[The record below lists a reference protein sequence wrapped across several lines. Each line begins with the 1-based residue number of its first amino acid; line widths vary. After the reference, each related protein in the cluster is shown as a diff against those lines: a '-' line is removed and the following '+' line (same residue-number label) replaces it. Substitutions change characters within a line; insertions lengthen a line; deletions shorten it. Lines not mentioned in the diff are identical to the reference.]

1 MKTADPGERAADR
14 EGVPDNGGVRYRLL
28 GPTRALRADGT
39 PYAVGGS
46 RLRAL
51 LTVLALRPGRT
62 VPAATLVDEV
72 WDGDTPADAAGALQA
87 LVSRLRRALGAG
99 TVVADSGGYRLCAD
113 RDDVDLYRFERLTAE
128 GIRALDDGGAE
139 RAAELLDEALGLW
152 HGPALTDLPDRR
164 SEAARWETRRLGARR
179 ARLTAALALGRAE
192 EALPELAAL
201 CDDHPIDELLQ
212 ALRIRALRA
221 VGRTAEALSAYDEV
235 RRDLATR
242 LGMDPGPELRTL
254 HKELLNPDA
263 YANEDGTRGRG
274 RAGHRTAR
282 PTRPHDPHADA
293 LPPPT
298 ATGPAGPAAAR
309 PHDRRPDD
317 GPHPADAA
325 PGGDDGSP
333 GSTGATALDP
343 DGAAAEPGS
352 YGEGAAP
359 APCGAPTGPVPVP
372 DGAGHAGPGSARSG
386 GAGGPTRDASGSAG
400 AVAEPASFGEGAAPA
415 SYGAPTRPVPV
426 RDGVAHAGPGS
437 AGAVAEPASSG
448 GGAAP
453 APYRAPTASVPVPD
467 GAGDAANGPAGPTEP
482 APGNLRARINS
493 FVGREA
499 DMADLREDLRDARLV
514 TLFGAGGA
522 GKTRLSQEVAAG
534 GGGAWPDGV
543 WLAELA
549 PVDDPATVP
558 EAVLVALGARETV
571 LRGAGAESLRA
582 VDPGANDPLVRLVE
596 HCSRRRMLLLLDNCE
611 HVVDAAA
618 RLVEELLARCPG
630 VTVLATSREPLG
642 VPGEVVRPV
651 GPLPEPMALRLL
663 ADRGA
668 AARPGFRTDEDP
680 AAAEEICRRLD
691 GLPLA
696 IELAAARLRML
707 TPRQIADRL
716 DDRFRLLTGG
726 SRTVLPRQQ
735 TLRAVVD
742 WSWDLLDPAERTA
755 LGALSVFAGGCDLAA
770 AEALCGPD
778 ALELLGSLVDKS
790 LVIATPAPDGEMRY
804 RLLETVLEY
813 AGERLDE
820 SGEGP
825 AAERRHLVHFRELA
839 RRADLKLRGPEQVH
853 SIARITLEYE
863 NMRTALRRAVAD
875 RDEQEALCLVHSLA
889 FYWQIRDLR
898 SDARHWSSAAAGLG
912 PDPFAA
918 PVVPAPPVY
927 DQCTDAPPP
936 MAPDVLMEARR
947 GVRLIHLASMNHE
960 FDEWTTP
967 EAMERLRRISEV
979 YEPGLPQIC
988 RTPGS
993 LWFFA
998 VMIIGQAGR
1007 LRELIDARVRACRD
1021 FGYEWELASALQVR
1035 ANILANRTEW
1045 VGDAGRDADESL
1057 EIFTRLGD
1065 AWGAAEAL
1073 SARAEAHERNGE
1085 FARATEDFL
1094 AAIETTRL
1102 LGVESQ
1108 VALLRTRLAGVM
1120 METGEGDEAE
1130 VVLREILR
1138 ESRRDYEAEP
1148 AARIYLAIR
1157 LGRTGRSA
1165 EGRHELGKLR
1175 AEFKH
1180 SNLRIFEGF
1189 VFGLLGWLENLDTR
1203 YGAGLDW
1210 SRRALEL
1217 SNDAMSRIV
1226 APQMSAVHLLTAGWA
1241 LAGLGGPERVRD
1253 GARLIGAYEA
1263 NLPRGHYRA
1272 SHEREN
1278 REAAEAAVRA
1288 GGLDGAAYE
1297 EALAEGRA
1305 LTLDEA
1311 FALAGV

>member
-1 MKTADPGERAADR
+1 M
-14 EGVPDNGGVRYRLL
+14 RYRLL

-39 PYAVGGS
+39 PYPVGGS

-99 TVVADSGGYRLCAD
+99 TVVSDTGGYRLCAD
-113 RDDVDLYRFERLTAE
+113 QDDVDLYRFERLTAE
-128 GIRALDDGGAE
+128 GMRALDGGGPE

-152 HGPALTDLPDRR
+152 HGPALSDLPDRR
-164 SEAARWETRRLGARR
+164 SEAARWEARRLGARR
-179 ARLTAALALGRAE
+179 ARLTAALALGHAE

-221 VGRTAEALSAYDEV
+221 VGRTAEALSAYEEV

-263 YANEDGTRGRG
+263 YVSAAGRLPAPHSAAVRPPG
-274 RAGHRTAR
+274 ESGSARAAH
-282 PTRPHDPHADA
+282 
-293 LPPPT
+293 
-298 ATGPAGPAAAR
+298 GPAGSSGSA
-309 PHDRRPDD
+309 D
-317 GPHPADAA
+317 GSHPADAA
-325 PGGDDGSP
+325 PGAVRG
-333 GSTGATALDP
+333 
-343 DGAAAEPGS
+343 GAAAPAGPP
-352 YGEGAAP
+352 GAADRAGLPQHGAAASGVSGSAGP
-359 APCGAPTGPVPVP
+359 AALGP
-372 DGAGHAGPGSARSG
+372 DGPAGAAHGSARSG
-386 GAGGPTRDASGSAG
+386 GAGAPARDASGSTG
-400 AVAEPASFGEGAAPA
+400 AQEAAP
-415 SYGAPTRPVPV
+415 SG
-426 RDGVAHAGPGS
+426 AGP
-437 AGAVAEPASSG
+437 
-448 GGAAP
+448 AP
-453 APYRAPTASVPVPD
+453 AAYGVPD
-467 GAGDAANGPAGPTEP
+467 GSDASGPHSAAYTAHRPAGAAEEPAPSGAGPATAQDGAPHDAPRTP
-482 APGNLRARINS
+482 PPGNLRARINS

-499 DMADLREDLRDARLV
+499 DMVDLRKDLRDARLV

-534 GGGAWPDGV
+534 GGGAGWPDGV

-582 VDPGANDPLVRLVE
+582 VDPSTNDPLVRLVE

-680 AAAEEICRRLD
+680 VAADEICRRLD

-755 LGALSVFAGGCDLAA
+755 LAALSVFAGGCDLAA
-770 AEALCGPD
+770 AEAVCGPD

-790 LVIATPAPDGEMRY
+790 LVIATPAPAGEMRY

-820 SGEGP
+820 SGERP

-839 RRADLKLRGPEQVH
+839 RHADAKLRGPEQGH
-853 SIARITLEYE
+853 WIARITLEYE
-863 NMRTALRRAVAD
+863 NMRTALRHAVAD
-875 RDEQEALCLVHSLA
+875 RDEHEALCLVHSLA

-898 SDARHWSSAAAGLG
+898 TDARHWSGAAAELG

-918 PVVPAPPVY
+918 PVVPAQPVFE
-927 DQCTDAPPP
+927 QCTDAPPP
-936 MAPDVLMEARR
+936 MAPEVLKEARR

-960 FDEWTTP
+960 LDEWTTP

-1007 LRELIDARVRACRD
+1007 LRELIDARVQACRD

-1073 SARAEAHERNGE
+1073 SARAEARERNGE

-1094 AAIETTRL
+1094 AAIENTRL

-1120 METGEGDEAE
+1120 METGQGDEAE
-1130 VVLREILR
+1130 AVLREILR
-1138 ESRRDYEAEP
+1138 DSRRDYEAEP
-1148 AARIYLAIR
+1148 AARIYLAIW
-1157 LGRTGRSA
+1157 LGRSGRAA
-1165 EGRHELGKLR
+1165 EGRHELGQLR
-1175 AEFKH
+1175 DEFKH
-1180 SNLRIFEGF
+1180 SNLRLFEGF
-1189 VFGLLGWLENLDTR
+1189 VFGLLGWLENLEGR
-1203 YGAGLDW
+1203 YEAGLDW
-1210 SRRALEL
+1210 SRQALER

-1226 APQMSAVHLLTAGWA
+1226 APQMSAVHLLTVGWA

-1288 GGLDGAAYE
+1288 GGLDGAAYD